1 MSDELN
7 AKFELLKTQIRE
19 TGGLAVAFS
28 GGVDSTFLAAVAAEV
43 LGERALAVTA
53 LSPLYSQTEQKE
65 AMELAKLIGIEHAT
79 VVTRELDV
87 DGFAPNPPNRCYLCK
102 SELFDAVKATAL
114 KHGIEHVADGTN
126 ADDKGD
132 YRPGRRATV
141 EQGVLSPLLDA
152 NMTKEDIRALS
163 RRMELPTAEKPAFAC
178 LASRFPYG
186 STITEEKLAAVET
199 MENTLREN
207 GIVQYRVRHH
217 GDTARIEVVPEDLP
231 KLCTEPI
238 RSRLLERAK
247 EAGYLYATI
256 DLKGYRMGSMNETL
270 SAEEKSEALG

>member
-7 AKFELLKTQIRE
+7 AKLELLKVQLRE

-65 AMELAKLIGIEHAT
+65 AMELATLIGIEHET

-102 SELFDAVKATAL
+102 SELFDSVRAIAL

-152 NMTKEDIRALS
+152 NMTKEDIRELS

-186 STITEEKLAAVET
+186 SMITEEKLAAVET
-199 MENTLREN
+199 MENALREN

-217 GDTARIEVVPEDLP
+217 GDTARIEVVPDDLP

-238 RSRLLERAK
+238 RSRLLERAR
-247 EAGYLYATI
+247 EAGYLYTTI

>member
-7 AKFELLKTQIRE
+7 AKFELLKAQIRE

-65 AMELAKLIGIEHAT
+65 AMELATLIGIEHAT

-102 SELFDAVKATAL
+102 SELFNAVKAMAL

-238 RSRLLERAK
+238 RSRLLARAK

>member
-1 MSDELN
+1 MTEALN
-7 AKFELLKTQIRE
+7 KKLEALKAQIQK
-19 TGGLAVAFS
+19 TGGLAVALS

-65 AMELAKLIGIEHAT
+65 AMELAALIGIEHAT

-102 SELFDAVKATAL
+102 SELFDAVKAIAL
-114 KHGIEHVADGTN
+114 KHGIEQVADGTN

-163 RRMELPTAEKPAFAC
+163 RRMKLPTAEKPAFAC

-186 STITEEKLAAVET
+186 STITEEKLAAVEA
-199 MENTLREN
+199 MENALREN

-231 KLCTEPI
+231 RLCTEPI
-238 RSRLLERAK
+238 RSRLLARAR
-247 EAGYLYATI
+247 EAGYLYATV

-270 SAEEKSEALG
+270 TAEEKSAALG

>member
-19 TGGLAVAFS
+19 TGGLCVAFS

-186 STITEEKLAAVET
+186 STITEEKLAAVES
-199 MENTLREN
+199 MENALREN

-238 RSRLLERAK
+238 RSRLLARAK

>member
-7 AKFELLKTQIRE
+7 AKFELLKAQIRE

-102 SELFDAVKATAL
+102 SELFDAVKASAL

-238 RSRLLERAK
+238 RSRLLARAK